1 MKPYLILLCALL
13 GAAPGAPSRAA
24 PPAAGCRIQL
34 GGGAAIDYGR
44 IKRNLLRAA
53 EAAPLPPQQRQFT
66 LTCEQPARLALRQSA
81 SDGAAQPAAG
91 GRLGLTPQTS
101 HGLGRA
107 SGRPLGAF
115 ALRWRRDGATLDG
128 VPAQLIISS
137 DGGATWRDMQDDT
150 VVGDAD
156 LIAWSRGGER
166 RPASGRS
173 LTAGVRIESAIA
185 PTATL
190 YLGREA
196 LLDGSISLSA
206 IFL

>member
-1 MKPYLILLCALL
+1 M
-13 GAAPGAPSRAA
+13 
-24 PPAAGCRIQL
+24 
-34 GGGAAIDYGR
+34 
-44 IKRNLLRAA
+44 
-53 EAAPLPPQQRQFT
+53 
-66 LTCEQPARLALRQSA
+66 RQSA

-101 HGLGRA
+101 HGLGLA

-173 LTAGVRIESAIA
+173 LTAGVRIESASA

-190 YLGREA
+190 YRGREA